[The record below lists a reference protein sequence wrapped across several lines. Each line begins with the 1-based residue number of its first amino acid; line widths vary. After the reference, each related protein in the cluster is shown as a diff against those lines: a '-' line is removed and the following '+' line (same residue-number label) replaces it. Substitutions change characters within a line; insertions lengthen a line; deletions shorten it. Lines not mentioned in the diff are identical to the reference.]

1 MQKDIDIVWTVLE
14 RRLRQRY
21 LEHTPIPRGLVPKI
35 PIASSTLMTGSFPV
49 PKHIGDCFMI
59 IHYNGYFLRSLA
71 KQYPRCIFVH
81 VDVRER
87 DNYNKKLRSS

>member
-49 PKHIGDCFMI
+49 IDPTSDYHRI
-59 IHYNGYFLRSLA
+59 IHYDGYFLRSLR
-71 KQYPRCIFVH
+71 KKYPRCIFVH